1 MKNRRI
7 VSLFIM
13 IALLASSNSASA
25 VSVNTLKKD
34 LTGLNYAA
42 SASWEEYFN
51 PEDEMFEASDIVICG
66 HSC

>member
-25 VSVNTLKKD
+25 VSVNTLKK
-34 LTGLNYAA
+34 
-42 SASWEEYFN
+42 
-51 PEDEMFEASDIVICG
+51 I
-66 HSC
+66 